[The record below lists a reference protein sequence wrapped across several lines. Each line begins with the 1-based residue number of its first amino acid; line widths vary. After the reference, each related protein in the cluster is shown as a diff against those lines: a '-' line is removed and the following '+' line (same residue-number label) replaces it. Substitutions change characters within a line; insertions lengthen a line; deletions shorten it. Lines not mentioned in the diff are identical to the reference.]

1 MKELISKEAAIKT
14 VFSMCCR
21 WDTEDPN
28 DLKLMLLSAFQDLPP
43 VRQWI
48 PTQDRKPDLNQ
59 KVIWQFDYRDK
70 HEYLIG
76 SRNDV
81 MLLADD
87 AVAWMPLPEPYKGDT
102 TNG

>member
-14 VFSMCCR
+14 VFSMCRR
-21 WDTEDPN
+21 WDTDDPN

-48 PTQDRKPDLNQ
+48 PCSERLPEDGLYIVTTSNGQVQVHVFNRNGNSE
-59 KVIWQFDYRDK
+59 
-70 HEYLIG
+70 EYWM
-76 SRNDV
+76 RCNK
-81 MLLADD
+81 
-87 AVAWMPLPEPYKGDT
+87 AWMPLPEPYKGDT